1 MGRPAAARWK
11 APSGTPRINK
21 RSGRP
26 VSRSRRT
33 AAPRSRTTSRRS
45 PAGHQS
51 MDVVWITPE
60 GAVKGAF
67 WNEGDDW
74 ELYPDAVADDG
85 SASTQGGLAAV
96 SRTPTSIEVWWI
108 GPDGSVQGA
117 SLERRCGLAP
127 RTTRPVAGSRQRLE
141 IQRCRCDVADRDH
154 DRGVVDRRR
163 RLGATRGQRL
173 RQADPF
179 SFRILRPEDLV
190 DLHCRRG
197 RLPPGG
203 SSTGRYCRPTLRRS
217 SDHLCRSSPETRC
230 GTSQPGY
237 TVIRSS
243 TT

>member
-1 MGRPAAARWK
+1 MEIWWVG
-11 APSGTPRINK
+11 PSGSVEGAFWYATDNK
-21 RSGRP
+21 PWQTYTVAPDGSASQSHNVMA
-26 VSRSRRT
+26 VSRR
-33 AAPRSRTTSRRS
+33 P
-45 PAGHQS
+45 QS

-117 SLERRCGLAP
+117 SWNEGVGWRRYDA
-127 RTTRPVAGSRQRLE
+127 PVAGNNSASKSSGVAAMSRTE
-141 IQRCRCDVADRDH
+141 TTTAVWWIADDGSVQLAVRDEAS
-154 DRGVVDRRR
+154 G
-163 RLGATRGQRL
+163 
-173 RQADPF
+173 PF

-190 DLHCRRG
+190 DLHVDVVGCRLALEYG
-197 RLPPGG
+197 W
-203 SSTGRYCRPTLRRS
+203 YCRPPATVFR
-217 SDHLCRSSPETRC
+217 DLCSSSPETRC